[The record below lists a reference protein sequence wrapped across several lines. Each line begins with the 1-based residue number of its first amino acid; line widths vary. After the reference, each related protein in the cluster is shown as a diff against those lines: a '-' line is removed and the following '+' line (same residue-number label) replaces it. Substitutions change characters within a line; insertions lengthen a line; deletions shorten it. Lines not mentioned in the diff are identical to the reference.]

1 MHSREGGRYD
11 PRMPPR
17 LSVLVAFALVA
28 CGGERSSPPDVPSA
42 PTPSVAAASSTTATT
57 AAAPDSSPTELTADQ
72 KARDDARLPVANA
85 IIDAYSNWEA
95 RFSPDRKKILFG
107 SRRDGNREIYLGD
120 VSKPDAAPI
129 VITRGPERAETAVF
143 ARDGKSIFFTRDA
156 GADENF
162 RIYQVGLDGK
172 NETCLTPG
180 PVLSRNGL
188 IEPRRMPGT
197 LVYTQSD
204 VKSPATQFVV
214 QRIGKEPRVVYTD
227 PTPAFLNDVTA
238 DGKRAL
244 YSRWN
249 SWSDFVVFEL
259 DLATGKTHRLYPAEG
274 KKASVKD
281 ASYSPDG
288 SRVYVA
294 GDDGASSQLLLAL
307 DAKSGAVEQTFVQ
320 KDPATASIAQIVV
333 SPRGDRL
340 GVSIDA
346 GDHQDAWLFDART
359 LQPVVK
365 VPTLGVVTLGPFSDD
380 GSRIT
385 ATINQAS
392 VPRDVFSV
400 DVAKAT
406 VEPLRKD
413 VRPGLEKLPSME
425 SSVEAVKAFDGLSI
439 PIIVYLPKGARTSGQ
454 KLPVIA
460 EFHGG
465 PQSSET
471 VGWDPFAQFFGAQ
484 GYAFVEP
491 NVRGSKGYGRA
502 YEMADDR
509 EKRADWLKDVESI
522 NAWAKAQ
529 PWADP
534 NRVIVM
540 GGSYGGYTVLMALT
554 RQPKLWRAGV
564 DYSGSSNLITFL
576 QTTDQAIRSGF
587 VDEYGDLD
595 KDRALL
601 EEFSPITKID
611 QLVAPL
617 YVYQGQND
625 PRVPRAE
632 ADQVVQ
638 ALRARHVP
646 VEYQVAA
653 NEGHSMDH
661 RETRA
666 EFFVRVARFLEDN
679 AK

>member
-1 MHSREGGRYD
+1 
-11 PRMPPR
+11 
-17 LSVLVAFALVA
+17 V
-28 CGGERSSPPDVPSA
+28 
-42 PTPSVAAASSTTATT
+42 
-57 AAAPDSSPTELTADQ
+57 LTAEQ
-72 KARDDARLPVANA
+72 KARDDARLPLADA
-85 IIDAYSNWEA
+85 IIDAYANYDA
-95 RFSPDRKKILFG
+95 RFSPDRKKVVFG
-107 SRRDGNREIYLGD
+107 SRRSGNRQIYLAD
-120 VSKPDAAPI
+120 VARPDAPPVA
-129 VITRGPERAETAVF
+129 ITQGPERAENAF
-143 ARDGKSIFFTRDA
+143 FSRDGKSIFFSRDT
-156 GADENF
+156 GSDENY
-162 RIYQVGLDGK
+162 RLYQVGLDGK

-180 PVLSRNGL
+180 PVSSRWSPM
-188 IEPRRMPGT
+188 EPRHSRGT
-197 LVYTQSD
+197 LVYVQTD

-214 QRIGKEPRVVYTD
+214 QRVGKEPRVVYTD
-227 PTPAFLNDVTA
+227 PLPAFLNDVTA

-249 SWSDFVVFEL
+249 SMSDFVVFEVEL
-259 DLATGKTHRLYPAEG
+259 GTGKAHRLYPAEG
-274 KKASVKD
+274 KKAAVKD

-294 GDDGASSQLLLAL
+294 GDDGASSQVLLAL
-307 DAKSGAVEQTFVQ
+307 DAKSGAVQQTFVQ
-320 KDPATASIAQIVV
+320 KEPPTASIAQVAV

-346 GDHQDAWLFDART
+346 GDHQEAWLFDART
-359 LQPVVK
+359 LRPVMK
-365 VPTLGVVTLGPFSDD
+365 VPAPLGVVTLGPFSED
-380 GSRIT
+380 GAKIT
-385 ATINQAS
+385 ATIDEPS
-392 VPRDVFSV
+392 GPRDVHSI
-400 DVAKAT
+400 DVARGV

-413 VRPGLEKLPSME
+413 ARPGLDSLPPVDCSITT
-425 SSVEAVKAFDGLSI
+425 VKAFDGLSI
-439 PIIVYLPKGARTSGQ
+439 PVIVYLPRGGPASGQ

-460 EFHGG
+460 QFHGG
-465 PQSSET
+465 PQDSST
-471 VGWDPFAQFFGAQ
+471 VGWDQFAEFFVAQ
-484 GYAFVEP
+484 GYAFIEP

-502 YEMADDR
+502 FEMADDR
-509 EKRADWLKDVESI
+509 EKRADWLQDLVSV

-534 NRVIVM
+534 SHVIAM

-554 RQPKLWRAGV
+554 RQPKMWRAGV
-564 DYSGSSNLITFL
+564 DYSGSSNQVTFL
-576 QTTDQAIRSGF
+576 QSTDQAIRSGF
-587 VDEYGDLD
+587 VDEFGDLD

-625 PRVPRAE
+625 PRVPREE

-638 ALRARHVP
+638 ALRARNVP

-653 NEGHSMDH
+653 NEGHSLDH
-661 RETRA
+661 RENRA

>member
-1 MHSREGGRYD
+1 MRTL
-11 PRMPPR
+11 R
-17 LSVLVAFALVA
+17 LSVLVPFVLVA
-28 CGGERSSPPDVPSA
+28 CGGEPPPAPAGPVPPA
-42 PTPSVAAASSTTATT
+42 TATPAASAAAS
-57 AAAPDSSPTELTADQ
+57 AAPVRGATDSNPTELTAEQ
-72 KARDDARLPVANA
+72 KARDDARRPLADA
-85 IIDAYSNWEA
+85 IIAAYSNYDA
-95 RFSPDRKKILFG
+95 RFSPDRKKVLFG
-107 SRRDGNREIYLGD
+107 SRRSGNREIYLAD
-120 VSKPDAAPI
+120 VARPDAAP
-129 VITRGPERAETAVF
+129 VAITQGSERAENAF
-143 ARDGKSIFFTRDA
+143 FSRDGKSIFFSRDT
-156 GADENF
+156 GSDENF

-180 PVLSRNGL
+180 PVLSRWSP
-188 IEPRRMPGT
+188 IEPRHLPGT
-197 LVYTQSD
+197 LVYAQTD

-214 QRIGKEPRVVYTD
+214 QRVGKEPRVVYTD
-227 PTPAFLNDVTA
+227 PLPSFLNDVTS

-244 YSRWN
+244 YSRLN
-249 SWSDFVVFEL
+249 SMSDFVLFEL
-259 DLATGKTHRLYPAEG
+259 ELGTGKTHRLYPAEG
-274 KKASVKD
+274 KKAAVRD

-288 SRVYVA
+288 SRVYIA
-294 GDDGASSQLLLAL
+294 GDDGASSQVLLAL
-307 DAKSGAVEQTFVQ
+307 DAKSAAVQQTFVQ
-320 KDPATASIAQIVV
+320 KTPATASIAGVVV

-340 GVSIDA
+340 GVPIDA
-346 GDHQDAWLFDART
+346 GDHQEAWLFDART
-359 LQPVVK
+359 LQPVMK
-365 VPTLGVVTLGPFSDD
+365 VPAPLGAVSFGPFSED
-380 GSRIT
+380 GAKVT
-385 ATINQAS
+385 ATIDEPS
-392 VPRDVFSV
+392 GPRDVFSI
-400 DVAKAT
+400 DVAKGV

-413 VRPGLEKLPSME
+413 ARPGLDSLPQIDCSIE
-425 SSVEAVKAFDGLSI
+425 TVKAFDGLSI
-439 PIIVYLPKGARTSGQ
+439 PVIVYLPKGGPTSGQ

-465 PQSSET
+465 PQDSST
-471 VGWDPFAQFFGAQ
+471 VGWDQFAEFFVAQ
-484 GYAFVEP
+484 GYAFIEP

-502 YEMADDR
+502 FEMADNR
-509 EKRADWLKDVESI
+509 EKRADWLKDLVSV
-522 NAWAKAQ
+522 NAWAKSQ

-534 NRVIVM
+534 NRVIAM

-554 RQPKLWRAGV
+554 RQPNLWRAGV
-564 DYSGSSNLITFL
+564 DYSGSSNQVTFL
-576 QTTDQAIRSGF
+576 QSTDQAIRSGF
-587 VDEYGDLD
+587 VDEFGDLD

-638 ALRARHVP
+638 ALRARNVP

-653 NEGHSMDH
+653 NEGHSLNH